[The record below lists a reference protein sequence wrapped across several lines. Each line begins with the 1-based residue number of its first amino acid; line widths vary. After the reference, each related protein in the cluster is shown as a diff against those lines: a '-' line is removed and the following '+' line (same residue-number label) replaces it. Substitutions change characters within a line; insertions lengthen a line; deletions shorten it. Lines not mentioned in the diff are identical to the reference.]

1 MVGIQKVEHIKSL
14 IKNIPDHPAPGI
26 LFRDIQPL
34 LADAQAF
41 EDTIQSM
48 VDLIDINKVEYFAGI
63 ESRGFIFATAM
74 SWICDKGL
82 KLIRKQGKLP
92 PKDLVSLEYGLEYG
106 RDVIEMEKGSGK
118 VIIVDD
124 VYATGGTM
132 TAAKLLCELAG
143 YEVID
148 TLCLIDIGIAKKH
161 DTKCLISY

>member
-1 MVGIQKVEHIKSL
+1 MYKEY
-14 IKNIPDHPAPGI
+14 IKNIPDHPAKGI

-34 LADAQAF
+34 LADPRIF
-41 EDTIQSM
+41 EDAVNDM
-48 VDLIDINKVEYFAGI
+48 LDLVPFQNTDYYVGI
-63 ESRGFIFATAM
+63 ESRGFLFSTALAW
-74 SWICDKGL
+74 SGNRGN
-82 KLIRKQGKLP
+82 KLIRKAGKLP
-92 PKDLVSLEYGLEYG
+92 PGNLVTMEYGLEYG
-106 RDVIEMEKGSGK
+106 KDTIQIEKGSGK

-161 DTKCLISY
+161 NTKCLISY

>member
-1 MVGIQKVEHIKSL
+1 MYKEYITE
-14 IKNIPDHPAPGI
+14 IPDHPAEGI

-34 LADAQAF
+34 LADSEAF
-41 EDTIQSM
+41 YDAIYDMGQ
-48 VDLIDINKVEYFAGI
+48 LIDVEKVDYFVGV
-63 ESRGFIFATAM
+63 ESRGFIFASALA
-74 SWICDKGL
+74 SINLKGF
-82 KLIRKQGKLP
+82 KMIRKAGKLP
-92 PKDLVSLEYGLEYG
+92 PNDLVSIEYGLEYG
-106 RDVIEMEKGSGK
+106 RDTIQMQKGSGK

-148 TLCLIDIGIAKKH
+148 TVCLLDIGLTKNH